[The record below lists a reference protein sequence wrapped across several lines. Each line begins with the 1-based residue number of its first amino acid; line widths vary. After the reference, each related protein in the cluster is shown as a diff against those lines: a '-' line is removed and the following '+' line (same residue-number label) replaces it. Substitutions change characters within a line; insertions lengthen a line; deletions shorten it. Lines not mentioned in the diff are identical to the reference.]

1 MCSGRFVAT
10 SNSSGT
16 SSGGGFL
23 NSLAKI
29 VGLILAIAVVLL
41 HLTVG
46 LGFLWPV
53 VAIADWGASVALLPR
68 QSKGA
73 QKSVSLAPKPAV
85 AQRRPLP
92 RSPGAPAS

>member
-1 MCSGRFVAT
+1 MAT
-10 SNSSGT
+10 SKSSGT

-23 NSLAKI
+23 NSPANI

-53 VAIADWGASVALLPR
+53 VAIAAWGASVALLPR
-68 QSKGA
+68 Q
-73 QKSVSLAPKPAV
+73 
-85 AQRRPLP
+85 QRGSEVR
-92 RSPGAPAS
+92 

>member
-1 MCSGRFVAT
+1 MAT
-10 SNSSGT
+10 SKSSGT

-23 NSLAKI
+23 NSPANI

-53 VAIADWGASVALLPR
+53 VAIAA
-68 QSKGA
+68 
-73 QKSVSLAPKPAV
+73 
-85 AQRRPLP
+85 
-92 RSPGAPAS
+92 